1 MLLMKNLVL
10 AASIIF
16 AFAKADAQYYYTD
29 IIGTKQ
35 TNQQYKLLRA
45 FQYKRVNAISYE
57 GDQPS
62 KDFLLEQSITND
74 GRKIITHS
82 ASIGSMESYFIS
94 NYQNNKVNNTVDSGN
109 NAINT
114 VIYEYDNT
122 GKVISTS
129 ATSKDFDGTFT
140 NEERH
145 IWSYNEKGLPDTML
159 KIKNKNDTTLVT
171 FTYDDDNVAEER
183 WTKNNRILETYYYYY
198 NPKKQI
204 TDIVRYSRKAK
215 AMLPDYMFEYDAK
228 GRLTQMTQTQSGT
241 ANYLVW
247 RYTYNENG
255 MKEKEIVFNK
265 QKEVLGRIEY
275 NYQ

>member
-10 AASIIF
+10 AASFILIF
-16 AFAKADAQYYYTD
+16 LHTDAQYYYSD
-29 IIGTKQ
+29 IVGTKQ

-45 FQYKRVNAISYE
+45 FQYKRVNATSYE

-62 KDFLLEQSITND
+62 KDFLLEQTITDD

-82 ASIGSMESYFIS
+82 ATAGNMESYFIS
-94 NYQNNKVNNTVDSGN
+94 NYQNNKVNKTLDSGN

-145 IWSYNEKGLPDTML
+145 VWSYNEKGLPEKMF
-159 KIKNKNDTTLVT
+159 KVKNKTDTTLVT
-171 FTYDDDNVAEER
+171 FIYDDDNVAEER
-183 WTKNNRILETYYYYY
+183 WTKNNRIIEIYYYYY
-198 NPKKQI
+198 NPKKQL
-204 TDIVRYSRKAK
+204 TDIVRFSRKAK
-215 AMLPDYMFEYDAK
+215 AMLPDYIFEYDPK
-228 GRLTQMTQTQSGT
+228 GRITQMTQTQSGS
-241 ANYLVW
+241 ANYLIW
-247 RYTYNENG
+247 KYTYNENG

-265 QKEVLGRIEY
+265 QKEMLGRIEY
-275 NYQ
+275 KYE

>member
-16 AFAKADAQYYYTD
+16 AFTAAEAQYYYTD

-35 TNQQYKLLRA
+35 TNQQYRLLRA

-145 IWSYNEKGLPDTML
+145 IWSYNEKGLPDKML

-247 RYTYNENG
+247 KYTYNENG

-275 NYQ
+275 RYQ